1 MYSRDFNE
9 FTHVVLISPTFSL
22 GELLVFYLSRAPVQR
37 CEVMFALLC
46 KTSVKHRSD
55 EKREREKKR
64 HRQKEKNT
72 HFLFVFNLTNC
83 SCKLGCCYI
92 KQTSRD
98 PLMRN
103 MRTAELASPTG
114 RPMPPIAPFLPT
126 SSSSRRAM
134 WTTLS
139 ILPE

>member
-55 EKREREKKR
+55 EKREREKKDIDR
-64 HRQKEKNT
+64 KRRT
-72 HFLFVFNLTNC
+72 LISFLSL
-83 SCKLGCCYI
+83 I
-92 KQTSRD
+92 
-98 PLMRN
+98 
-103 MRTAELASPTG
+103 
-114 RPMPPIAPFLPT
+114 
-126 SSSSRRAM
+126 
-134 WTTLS
+134 
-139 ILPE
+139 